1 MVHMYRC
8 GLYESDGYE
17 SLKEELDSL
26 KYLAQ
31 LRIII
36 ASVSVFQRF
45 LNFDSL
51 REIKFDWAGKGEETV
66 EYRNLNP
73 EVKCFH
79 GLLSVYICKCQMLK
93 NMTWHIFAPN
103 LKYLAIGECD
113 EIVESV
119 HWNPLPFL
127 YLERIE
133 VDGCPK
139 LKKLPLDSNSAKE
152 RRVVITGKQL
162 WWNELE

>member
-1 MVHMYRC
+1 M
-8 GLYESDGYE
+8 
-17 SLKEELDSL
+17 
-26 KYLAQ
+26 
-31 LRIII
+31 
-36 ASVSVFQRF
+36 
-45 LNFDSL
+45 
-51 REIKFDWAGKGEETV
+51 

-79 GLLSVYICKCQMLK
+79 GLGSVYICKCQMLK

-113 EIVESV
+113 EIVEVIAKGAEDGGNLSPFTKLLYLTLFDLRRLKSV

-162 WWNELE
+162 WWNELEWEDEATLNTFLPCFQAR

>member
-1 MVHMYRC
+1 M
-8 GLYESDGYE
+8 
-17 SLKEELDSL
+17 
-26 KYLAQ
+26 
-31 LRIII
+31 
-36 ASVSVFQRF
+36 
-45 LNFDSL
+45 

-113 EIVESV
+113 EIVEVIAKGAEDGGNLSPFTKLLYLTLFDLRRLKSV

-139 LKKLPLDSNSAKE
+139 LKKLPLHSNSAK
-152 RRVVITGKQL
+152 
-162 WWNELE
+162 